1 MHREPS
7 APRLS
12 DMGKTFRI
20 CCLLLLVEAM
30 GLSPARAEG
39 PLAGAPEGAL
49 AEAIATTAPSSAA
62 ASTVRRVQERY
73 DATETFSGRFVQEV
87 AVGVSGRVVR
97 SGGQLQFR
105 KPGRMRWEYEASAGS
120 EHQILIADGETLW
133 IYQPEQAQ
141 VLRAPL
147 SQAFASS
154 TPVSFLFGVARL
166 EEDFTAELLEPA
178 EDGSLRLRLHPK
190 DKEEGAGGGLVLE
203 VDPTSF
209 DLRAAVVRDPLGN
222 QTRVALMDIKRN
234 LPLDDALFVFNRPPG
249 TDVQQAPT
257 GR

>member
-1 MHREPS
+1 
-7 APRLS
+7 
-12 DMGKTFRI
+12 MGKIFRI
-20 CCLLLLVEAM
+20 CCLVLLVNAI
-30 GLSPARAEG
+30 GLSRARAEG
-39 PLAGAPEGAL
+39 AAARSPEAAA
-49 AEAIATTAPSSAA
+49 AETTTAAA
-62 ASTVRRVQERY
+62 TAGEGSPAARMVRRVQERY

-97 SGGQLQFR
+97 SGGTLQFH
-105 KPGRMRWEYEASAGS
+105 KPGRMRWEYETSAGS
-120 EHQILIADGETLW
+120 EHQILIADGEALW

-166 EEDFTAELLEPA
+166 EEDFTAELLAPA
-178 EDGSLRLRLHPK
+178 DDGSLRLRLRPR
-190 DKEEGAGGGLVLE
+190 DGEEGAGGVLVLE

-222 QTRVALMDIKRN
+222 QTRVALVGIERN
-234 LPLDDALFVFNRPPG
+234 LPLDEALFVFKRPPG